1 MGLAQAATAPPSSW
15 QVTVTPTS
23 LLLKVT
29 VATVVVEGVGG
40 PLMMVVTRG
49 PWGAYA
55 RLRNDPDLLVIDPVT
70 ATVADTVGA
79 GDSFMAGLISGLLD
93 LDLLGSPAARAALA
107 AANLDDIA
115 PALDRA
121 LRTSGCTVTHA
132 GAYAPTREEI

>member
-1 MGLAQAATAPPSSW
+1 MTDAETRLALRRGFYRRLRWLWPLLDSSLLRTTLGVAWRLASAPQEGQAASRTA
-15 QVTVTPTS
+15 
-23 LLLKVT
+23 
-29 VATVVVEGVGG
+29 AGEVV
-40 PLMMVVTRG
+40 
-49 PWGAYA
+49 
-55 RLRNDPDLLVIDPVT
+55 
-70 ATVADTVGA
+70 DTVGA